1 MNCGE
6 QTPQAIC
13 ASKDLFGVTPE
24 CRVNTLNN
32 DDDDDDDMI
41 TNHGNYAI
49 FPSKEFLA
57 FTPDNMGN
65 RLEKGTYSMIL

>member
-1 MNCGE
+1 M
-6 QTPQAIC
+6 
-13 ASKDLFGVTPE
+13 SKDLFGVTPE
-24 CRVNTLNN
+24 RRVNTLN
-32 DDDDDDDMI
+32 DDDDMI

-65 RLEKGTYSMIL
+65 RLKKGSYNMVI

>member
-1 MNCGE
+1 M
-6 QTPQAIC
+6 
-13 ASKDLFGVTPE
+13 SKDLFGVTPE
-24 CRVNTLNN
+24 RRVNTLN
-32 DDDDDDDMI
+32 DDDDMI

-49 FPSKEFLA
+49 FTSKEFLA